1 MKFLETLWQNLSGLA
16 VKETTPL
23 TEYRLVDPD
32 PGPVK
37 RLKGGRHYFQL
48 RVTDL
53 QLKYSRAWFTEWY
66 PALSSMVKLRYGGRE
81 RPTLCRF
88 ASPPKESLAPGVYKG
103 YALTDLLP
111 YNGGD
116 VEVDVGLLG
125 LKGDNALVLSLRLI
139 EDFSDLVAVPL
150 SASFR
155 VAEKLAGAFD
165 KVLAQAAEKVHLRF
179 HDSFSEVG
187 APAFEPHYRVIVLA
201 AAGTIPEAEL
211 SVVGGRL
218 LRRGAPFSGHDY
230 FVVRVEAAEER
241 TDFGCLPEVELAVK
255 RATEAWAEGG
265 NAEVVE
271 KHKRAAIAAALTS
284 PDLVEDDRTRVVVAL
299 QKKFALFQ
307 APAGLAAPAGVD
319 VEVGEGEEKGEAGL
333 GEFIR
338 RNAPTVKEARLR
350 GPFSWA
356 EAMGE

>member
-1 MKFLETLWQNLSGLA
+1 MNFLEKLWANLRGLA

-23 TEYRLVDPD
+23 TELRLADSD

-37 RLKGGRHYFQL
+37 RLKGGKHYFQL

-53 QLKYSRAWFTEWY
+53 QLKYSRAWFTEWF
-66 PALSSMVKLRYGGRE
+66 PALSSIVQLRYGGRE

-139 EDFSDLVAVPL
+139 EDFSELVAVPL

-155 VAEKLAGAFD
+155 VADKLAGAFD
-165 KVLAQAAEKVHLRF
+165 KVLTQAAEKVHLRF
-179 HDSFSEVG
+179 HDTFSEVG
-187 APAFEPHYRVIVLA
+187 APPFEPHYRVILLA
-201 AAGTIPEAEL
+201 ASGTVAEKDL
-211 SVVGGRL
+211 AMVSGRL
-218 LRRGAPFSGHDY
+218 HRRNADGSTSPFAGHDF

-241 TDFGCLPEVELAVK
+241 TDFTCLPEIESAVK
-255 RATEAWAEGG
+255 RAMDAWTDGA
-265 NAEVVE
+265 ASDVYE
-271 KHKRAAIAAALTS
+271 KHKRAAIAAAMTS

-299 QKKFALFQ
+299 QKKFALIQ
-307 APAGLAAPAGVD
+307 GALGLAATAEDKP
-319 VEVGEGEEKGEAGL
+319 L
-333 GEFIR
+333 GEFIGE
-338 RNAPTVKEARLR
+338 NAPTLSEARLR
-350 GPFSWA
+350 GPFTWD
-356 EAMGE
+356 EAMQL